1 MNNLLWGQSTQ
12 GIDNSVQREPCHSGD
27 NYTCEYY
34 SWQIYKFN
42 GYKVFLGKV
51 YPGQIWIVTE
61 DKNTNAIITMIDV
74 IMED

>member
-51 YPGQIWIVTE
+51 YPGQI
-61 DKNTNAIITMIDV
+61 
-74 IMED
+74 